1 MIPFGTTAP
10 AAAMPAATMILIVAN
25 VAVFF
30 VQLGLPG
37 DEAARFLYTYALVP
51 AVYGHPDL
59 ARQAGLDPDNYW
71 PLLSNTFLHA
81 GYLHLIVNMWTLWLF
96 GAPLEG
102 RLGRWRFL
110 GFYLVCGAAG
120 SLGHLAFN
128 LDSRIPALGASGAIA
143 GVLGGYTWLFPRARV
158 AVVQPIF
165 LFPLVLHLPAVLF
178 TGLWFAVQV
187 LQGTAELA
195 ASQGGAMGGIA
206 WWAHIGGFVA
216 GLAAV
221 MVFGGGGRPGAKTTA
236 HRPRRRWRIPNTK
249 RRASKPGQADP

>member
-1 MIPFGTTAP
+1 M
-10 AAAMPAATMILIVAN
+10 
-25 VAVFF
+25 
-30 VQLGLPG
+30 
-37 DEAARFLYTYALVP
+37 
-51 AVYGHPDL
+51 
-59 ARQAGLDPDNYW
+59 
-71 PLLSNTFLHA
+71 
-81 GYLHLIVNMWTLWLF
+81 
-96 GAPLEG
+96 
-102 RLGRWRFL
+102 
-110 GFYLVCGAAG
+110 CGAAG

-143 GVLGGYTWLFPRARV
+143 GVLGGYTRLFPRARV

-195 ASQGGAMGGIA
+195 ASPGGAMGGIA

-221 MVFGGGGRPGAKTTA
+221 MVFGGGGARPGAQTTA
-236 HRPRRRWRIPNTK
+236 HRPRRRWRIPRAGDKKTPP
-249 RRASKPGQADP
+249 RRR